1 MGEFVLYGLDSLG
14 KVQGSERW
22 AGITQAEAEL
32 MARGRLKT
40 YEVVEVWQGSIR
52 TLTLSRSS
60 GLLPGG

>member
-1 MGEFVLYGLDSLG
+1 MMRRRLPTSDGSS
-14 KVQGSERW
+14 QGSERW

-32 MARGRLKT
+32 MARERLKT